1 MANFRAEAAASIHLE
16 DRIAAIKEAK
26 AETDRALARVRQESA
41 RAQAL
46 VGMKTCSWIF
56 YQLSIGWRHSDDE
69 RWCKYKLLL
78 ACNILHLLDL

>member
-46 VGMKTCSWIF
+46 VG
-56 YQLSIGWRHSDDE
+56 
-69 RWCKYKLLL
+69 
-78 ACNILHLLDL
+78 A